1 MVASPNNYA
10 NQNDKD
16 AKMSTKH
23 QRIIQ
28 LLEKYN
34 LDGLIIRQISNFA
47 WATDGAA
54 SYINTAAKDGVGTLL
69 VTKDSRHLIA
79 DNIEMP
85 RFENEEDLKTDG
97 WECHTYNWW
106 QPLIF

>member
-1 MVASPNNYA
+1 
-10 NQNDKD
+10 
-16 AKMSTKH
+16 MSTKH

-54 SYINTAAKDGVGTLL
+54 SYINTATNNGVGILL

-85 RFENEEDLKTDG
+85 RFENEEHLKSNG
-97 WECHTYNWW
+97 WECHTHKWW
-106 QPLIF
+106 QPNSILTKVTSQDIGC